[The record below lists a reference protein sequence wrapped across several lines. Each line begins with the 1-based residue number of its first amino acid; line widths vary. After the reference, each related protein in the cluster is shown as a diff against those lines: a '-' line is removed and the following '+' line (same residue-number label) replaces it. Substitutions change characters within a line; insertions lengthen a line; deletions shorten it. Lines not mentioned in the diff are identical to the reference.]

1 MIDAELRGIVLQ
13 DFYSLRNTI
22 APVHVSDIL
31 ILLSG
36 NEESRITG
44 ICRELDRYNLIEWQE
59 QDSALDSFGSITAD
73 GVDVI
78 EGAVLAPIHMILPAN
93 DGADPFAFTS
103 AGSGPMTLSREVNYL
118 LAEIDRSAASPLE
131 KVQAKSLLINAAENP
146 LLQTVLVSACRRSL
160 N

>member
-31 ILLSG
+31 ILLNG

-44 ICRELDRYNLIEWQE
+44 ICRELDCYKLIDWQE
-59 QDSALDSFGSITAD
+59 QDSAFTSFGSITND
-73 GVDVI
+73 GVGVI
-78 EGAVLAPIHMILPAN
+78 EGAVPAPIHMILPPN
-93 DGADPFAFTS
+93 DGADAFAS
-103 AGSGPMTLSREVNYL
+103 AGSVPMTPSREINLL
-118 LAEIDRSAASPLE
+118 LAEIDRSDASLLE
-131 KVQAKSLLINAAENP
+131 KFEAKSLLIRAAQNP
-146 LLQTVLVSACRRSL
+146 LLQTVLASACRRSL